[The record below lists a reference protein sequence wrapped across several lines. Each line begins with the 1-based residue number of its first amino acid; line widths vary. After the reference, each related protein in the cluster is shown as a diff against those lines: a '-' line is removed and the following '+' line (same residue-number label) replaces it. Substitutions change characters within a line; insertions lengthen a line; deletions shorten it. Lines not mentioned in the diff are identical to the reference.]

1 MVEETRTWRFK
12 GGSAAKANVMCN
24 NETLIIIIGDDD
36 GVFSRPADG
45 LTEISGPV
53 VVCDQLR
60 RVKSL

>member
-1 MVEETRTWRFK
+1 MVEEMRTWRFK

-24 NETLIIIIGDDD
+24 NETLIIIIGDD

-53 VVCDQLR
+53 VVVCDQLR